1 MIVVDA
7 SVILHLL
14 GDSAVDATVLQKIR
28 MNGELVAPH
37 LLDLEFL
44 SAIRRQVRLKAIS
57 ETRAQQAIIDF
68 GELAINR
75 KSVHHLCAEIW
86 KLRDNITPYDA
97 AYVVLAAD
105 LRLPLLTRDK
115 KLAQA
120 AAAHIKVEII

>member
-7 SVILHLL
+7 SVILHIL
-14 GDSAVDATVLQKIR
+14 GDSAVDATVLEKISS
-28 MNGELVAPH
+28 NGELIAPH

-44 SAIRRQVRLKAIS
+44 SAIRRQVRLKEIT
-57 ETRAQQAIIDF
+57 EKRAQQALIDF
-68 GELAINR
+68 AELTIKR
-75 KSVHHLCAEIW
+75 KAVHHLAAAIW

-105 LRLPLLTRDK
+105 LHLPLLTRDK

-120 AAAHIKVEII
+120 AAAFTKIELI